1 MIGTMRLL
9 WLCSFSLFLLIFVFF
24 ILGSGSW
31 LRLVFFSLGFLFL
44 FLFYSLRLSPIIIA
58 AFLNFLFYSIFW
70 MFNIHPSKKFLLK
83 TFWKWF
89 YMHIVTISS
98 SFASTF
104 DMLFTLC
111 IQKISDWRELS
122 LYLFTVKESSIRIFL
137 SILSVIFLTIFNIH
151 ISHNMIC

>member
-1 MIGTMRLL
+1 
-9 WLCSFSLFLLIFVFF
+9 
-24 ILGSGSW
+24 
-31 LRLVFFSLGFLFL
+31 
-44 FLFYSLRLSPIIIA
+44 
-58 AFLNFLFYSIFW
+58 
-70 MFNIHPSKKFLLK
+70 
-83 TFWKWF
+83 
-89 YMHIVTISS
+89 MHIVTISS

-151 ISHNMIC
+151 ISHNMICEIVHYYHILNLSIFHHSFKYLFIKILRFCHSSISICSADIVTINQSSLNCIIFIHAW